1 MYILGLLIRE
11 THAITDGP
19 DIDDNV
25 TLAKTAISVS
35 SREGLLSVTPNG
47 KGVTF
52 THDSV
57 YEAAYSLLEPKEQGP
72 YHLKLGQILH
82 KNVCS
87 NLMQKYLFTIAAQ
100 LARGNEFIADEEDR
114 IATASIF
121 LSAGEKSMLA
131 SALPEAYFFFDKGIY
146 LLREDD
152 WTNNYR
158 LCCDIYTK
166 AADTA
171 ALTTDFQDMD
181 RCLAIL
187 FDHCKGSIVDCLN
200 ASYIQVRSMVSR
212 DDPAAL
218 DTGLEALRLAGE
230 KIPSRNLVM
239 HTIVSSIDLVCAN
252 RNILLTLTF

>member
-35 SREGLLSVTPNG
+35 SREGLLSVTSNG

-114 IATASIF
+114 IATACIF

-146 LLREDD
+146 LLREVD

-252 RNILLTLTF
+252 RNILLTLI